1 MGTREKI
8 LEEALTLFSQKGYN
22 GTSVREIAGAAGI
35 KESSLYNHFAN
46 KQEIFDRTVEFCW
59 QEAEAYFKE
68 KDLPF
73 SGDEDLCIFGEEN
86 FSLLSET
93 LLGLFG
99 YFFDDPVNV
108 RFRKLLLLSQFENRR
123 AQELYRK
130 VYCEY
135 PLKVQAKIFSWLM
148 ESGSFR
154 KGDPEAAA
162 LEFYGGVFLLLH
174 TCSSMEEAK
183 PSFLAHLKQFAEHHL
198 SDESK
203 GKKERKSR

>member
-22 GTSVREIAGAAGI
+22 GVSVREIAGAIGI

-46 KQEIFDRTVEFCW
+46 KQEIFDQTVEFCW
-59 QEAEAYFKE
+59 QEAETYFKE
-68 KDLPF
+68 QGLPF
-73 SGDEDLCIFGEEN
+73 TGEEDLNIFGEED

-93 LLGLFG
+93 LLSLFR

-123 AQELYRK
+123 AWELYRK

-135 PLKVQAKIFSWLM
+135 PLEVQAKVFSWLM
-148 ESGSFR
+148 EAGIFQ

-183 PSFLAHLKQFAEHHL
+183 PSFLAHLKQFVKHHRC
-198 SDESK
+198 EGPK
-203 GKKERKSR
+203 AATG

>member
-22 GTSVREIAGAAGI
+22 GVSVREIAGAIGI

-46 KQEIFDRTVEFCW
+46 KQEIFDQTVEFCW
-59 QEAEAYFKE
+59 QEAETYFKE
-68 KDLPF
+68 QGLPF
-73 SGDEDLCIFGEEN
+73 TGEEDLNIFGEED

-93 LLGLFG
+93 LLSLFR

-123 AQELYRK
+123 ARELYRK

-135 PLKVQAKIFSWLM
+135 P
-148 ESGSFR
+148 
-154 KGDPEAAA
+154 AAA
-162 LEFYGGVFLLLH
+162 LEFYGGVFMLLH

-183 PSFLAHLKQFAEHHL
+183 PSFLAHLKQFVKHHRC
-198 SDESK
+198 EGPK
-203 GKKERKSR
+203 AATG